1 MARPTT
7 APDSESP
14 DLPAVSEEL
23 QVSATLPVRCGL
35 VPPLADRFTLR
46 QESGP
51 ELDMALSR
59 FTAVALAPR
68 GRGRD
73 TGEQTQP
80 GLAQC
85 TGKTQLAV
93 QYTESQW
100 QARAVDL
107 LIWTDASSRA
117 AVLAG
122 YAQAVRVL
130 SGRHPTATADGIAAS
145 LLHWLAQTN
154 RRWLIVLDDLQDPAV
169 LQGLWP
175 RGPAGRVLIT
185 TASSAAVP
193 ERHDVQVFEVGSFSP
208 REAMTYLVS
217 RLSSDPDQRSGAID
231 LIQDL
236 NCQPL
241 ALAQATAVIGNSW
254 LKCVDYRDRF
264 YQRSADLTPAL
275 GRPPVAGVTW
285 TLSYELADRLVPGG
299 QAQACLAVAALL
311 DGHGIPASVL
321 LTTAAADY
329 IAGDA
334 TTAAARTDPVR
345 TALTA
350 LEQSGLLSAQWRAD
364 PPLVRMNPA
373 LQRAVQLA
381 MTPELLEQ
389 AGSAAAAALHEA
401 WQVQPSDALVGHG
414 LRASAVSLWRATDR
428 LLWSEGC
435 HPVLLRA
442 GESLDAA
449 LLTDE
454 AADYWTGL
462 ATTAEQLL
470 GPAHRDFTVITERLA
485 SAYVTAGRAA
495 EAAAW
500 YQRVVGVWSRSLGM
514 DHPRIL
520 AARVTLGHVLITT
533 GLREEA
539 LGVLTAVLKDAER
552 AYGARDPDCL
562 NIRDQVATGYGL
574 AGELNEAIRLH
585 RLVLADRER
594 VQGPQHPDTTATRQ
608 LLADAYLAGGRTK
621 DAFGQYKRVIAD
633 RRRDQGR
640 EHPDTLRATAAL
652 GAAYFHSGR
661 MAQAVQLYEDVYQA
675 DLRVLGPGHRDTLE
689 AALSLGRVY
698 YSVGRLT
705 DARVLLSE
713 TEERS
718 AEAFGSADPLT
729 QSASQSLASI

>member
-1 MARPTT
+1 MSRPTA
-7 APDSESP
+7 APGSEYP

-23 QVSATLPVRCGL
+23 EISATLPVRCGL
-35 VPPLADRFTLR
+35 MPPLADRFTVR
-46 QESGP
+46 HESGP
-51 ELDMALSR
+51 DLDVALSR
-59 FTAVALAPR
+59 STAVALAPR

-73 TGEQTQP
+73 GGEQTQP
-80 GLAQC
+80 SLVQS

-93 QYTESQW
+93 QYAESQW

-107 LIWTDASSRA
+107 LIWADASSRA
-117 AVLAG
+117 AILAG

-130 SGRHPTATADGIAAS
+130 VGRHQTATADAIAAN
-145 LLHWLAQTN
+145 LLGWLAKT
-154 RRWLIVLDDLQDPAV
+154 RTRWLIVLDDLQDAAV
-169 LQGLWP
+169 LHGLWP
-175 RGPAGRVLIT
+175 GGPAGRVLIT
-185 TASSAAVP
+185 TATSAAVP
-193 ERHDVQVFEVGSFSP
+193 ERYDAQVFELGSFSP
-208 REAMTYLVS
+208 REAMTYLAS
-217 RLSSDPDQRSGAID
+217 RLSADPDQRSGAID

-275 GRPPVAGVTW
+275 GRPPAAGVTW

-299 QAQACLAVAALL
+299 QAQACLAMAALL
-311 DGHGIPASVL
+311 DGHAIPGSVFASI
-321 LTTAAADY
+321 AAADY

-345 TALTA
+345 SALTA
-350 LEQSGLLSAQWRAD
+350 LEQSGLLSAEWRAD
-364 PPLVRMNPA
+364 SPLVRMNPA
-373 LQRAVQLA
+373 LQRAVQRA

-389 AGSAAAAALHEA
+389 AGRAAAAALLEA
-401 WQVQPSDALVGHG
+401 WQVDSSDALVGHG

-428 LLWSEGC
+428 LLWSDGC
-435 HPVLLRA
+435 HPVLLQA
-442 GESLDAA
+442 GESMDRA
-449 LLTDE
+449 LLTDQ
-454 AADYWTGL
+454 AADYWTDL

-485 SAYVTAGRAA
+485 SAYVAAGRGA

-500 YQRVVGVWSRSLGM
+500 YQRVVSVWSKSLGM

-520 AARVTLGHVLITT
+520 AARVTLGYVLITT
-533 GLREEA
+533 GLRKEA

-562 NIRDQVATGYGL
+562 NIRDQVASGYQL

-585 RLVLADRER
+585 RIVLADRER

-621 DAFGQYKRVIAD
+621 DAFAQYKKVIAD
-633 RRRDQGR
+633 RRRDQGA

-652 GAAYFHSGR
+652 GAAYIQSGR
-661 MAQAVQLYEDVYQA
+661 MAQAVQLYEDVYQV
-675 DLRVLGPGHRDTLE
+675 DVRVLGANHRDTLE

-705 DARVLLSE
+705 DARVLLSD

-718 AEAFGSADPLT
+718 AQTLGPADPLT
-729 QSASQSLASI
+729 ESARQSLAAF